1 MLERHGRKVAAW
13 PTSGQQARPCTK
25 THPGVTTEIEVARNE
40 RDEAGHLADFRL
52 RLDEAKQLTAAL
64 HIEMVSAQ
72 LAVVGERRGLA
83 WCTDQPL
90 SPGKLPSYFSRL
102 RSAWGMSS

>member
-1 MLERHGRKVAAW
+1 
-13 PTSGQQARPCTK
+13 
-25 THPGVTTEIEVARNE
+25 VTTEIEVARNE